1 MFLELQ
7 MSFFKLAIKTNVVL
21 TMGSPYT
28 MNFMTWLWRSLFFS
42 QVVARLMLASIVMVQ
57 VLDSFEYKRCFNNLN

>member
-1 MFLELQ
+1 

>member
-1 MFLELQ
+1 

-28 MNFMTWLWRSLFFS
+28 MNFMTRLWRSLFFS
-42 QVVARLMLASIVMVQ
+42 QVIAHKLLKDLCWPKLSWCKFLVTQNTKDASTT
-57 VLDSFEYKRCFNNLN
+57 